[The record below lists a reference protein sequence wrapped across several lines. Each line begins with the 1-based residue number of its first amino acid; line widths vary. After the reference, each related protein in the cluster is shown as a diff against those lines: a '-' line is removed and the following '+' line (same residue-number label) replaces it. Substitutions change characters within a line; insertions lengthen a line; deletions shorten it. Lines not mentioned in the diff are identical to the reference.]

1 MEDDPS
7 SLLTLEKKQPC
18 PTLKSIDENGTVI
31 YVHSLSKMIA
41 PGLRVGWL
49 VAPQSVVERLSDARH
64 QMELGMSIFP
74 QWLMQQFLKLYHFSL
89 ISYRYENNCRK
100 RDVIVRAL
108 NELLHDKI
116 SFQIRPVVYTYG
128 EIKRTDQRKQL
139 IMQSLKQEIAFMPG
153 SIFGA
158 KDGYIRL
165 SYGKVNIDQIEE
177 GISRLREAIL
187 VCEK

>member
-1 MEDDPS
+1 MAYAAIFRNC
-7 SLLTLEKKQPC
+7 TF
-18 PTLKSIDENGTVI
+18 
-31 YVHSLSKMIA
+31 
-41 PGLRVGWL
+41 
-49 VAPQSVVERLSDARH
+49 SV
-64 QMELGMSIFP
+64 
-74 QWLMQQFLKLYHFSL
+74 
-89 ISYRYENNCRK
+89 SYRTVTKTISRK

-108 NELLHDKI
+108 NEQLHDKI
-116 SFQIRPVVYTYG
+116 SFSNPTGGIYIWGKLKEPIN
-128 EIKRTDQRKQL
+128 EKQL

>member
-1 MEDDPS
+1 
-7 SLLTLEKKQPC
+7 
-18 PTLKSIDENGTVI
+18 
-31 YVHSLSKMIA
+31 MIA

-74 QWLMQQFLKLYHFSL
+74 QWLMPVFRNCT
-89 ISYRYENNCRK
+89 ISVAYRTVTKTTSRK

-108 NELLHDKI
+108 NEQLHDKI
-116 SFQIRPVVYTYG
+116 SFSNPTGGIYIWGKLNEPIN
-128 EIKRTDQRKQL
+128 EKQL

-165 SYGKVNIDQIEE
+165 SYGKVDIDQIEE

-187 VCEK
+187 VCGK

>member
-1 MEDDPS
+1 MLLLSKVHHTVIPCRYSNQQVFVFSVTVDEHGINPDDVQELFRKHRIKMIFKSKFPKSYGNDASSKAQKKLLSLCADLRIAIVEDDPS

-74 QWLMQQFLKLYHFSL
+74 QWLMQQFLKPYHFNP
-89 ISYRYENNCRK
+89 ISYRYENN
-100 RDVIVRAL
+100 
-108 NELLHDKI
+108 
-116 SFQIRPVVYTYG
+116 
-128 EIKRTDQRKQL
+128 
-139 IMQSLKQEIAFMPG
+139 
-153 SIFGA
+153 
-158 KDGYIRL
+158 
-165 SYGKVNIDQIEE
+165 
-177 GISRLREAIL
+177 
-187 VCEK
+187 

>member
-1 MEDDPS
+1 MAYAAVFRNCTIS
-7 SLLTLEKKQPC
+7 VAYR
-18 PTLKSIDENGTVI
+18 TVTKTT
-31 YVHSLSKMIA
+31 S
-41 PGLRVGWL
+41 
-49 VAPQSVVERLSDARH
+49 
-64 QMELGMSIFP
+64 
-74 QWLMQQFLKLYHFSL
+74 
-89 ISYRYENNCRK
+89 RK

-108 NELLHDKI
+108 NEQLHDKI
-116 SFQIRPVVYTYG
+116 SFSNPTGGIYIWGKLKEPIN
-128 EIKRTDQRKQL
+128 EKQL

-165 SYGKVNIDQIEE
+165 SYGKVDIDQIEE

>member
-1 MEDDPS
+1 
-7 SLLTLEKKQPC
+7 
-18 PTLKSIDENGTVI
+18 
-31 YVHSLSKMIA
+31 MIA

-64 QMELGMSIFP
+64 QMELGMSIF
-74 QWLMQQFLKLYHFSL
+74 LSGFAAVFRNCT
-89 ISYRYENNCRK
+89 ISVAYRTVTTAEK

-108 NELLHDKI
+108 NEQLHDKI
-116 SFQIRPVVYTYG
+116 SFSNPTGGIYIWGKLNEPIN
-128 EIKRTDQRKQL
+128 EKQL

-165 SYGKVNIDQIEE
+165 SYGKVDIDQIEE

-187 VCEK
+187 VCGK

>member
-74 QWLMQQFLKLYHFSL
+74 QWLMQQFFETVPFQSH
-89 ISYRYENNCRK
+89 
-100 RDVIVRAL
+100 IVPL
-108 NELLHDKI
+108 
-116 SFQIRPVVYTYG
+116 
-128 EIKRTDQRKQL
+128 RKQL
-139 IMQSLKQEIAFMPG
+139 AEKRRYRPRSKRAT
-153 SIFGA
+153 
-158 KDGYIRL
+158 
-165 SYGKVNIDQIEE
+165 
-177 GISRLREAIL
+177 SR
-187 VCEK
+187 